1 MEPEVALLIGL
12 IFLSFAGCLLCMVL
26 PKWSVGIALLIPF
39 PTALTAFHVL
49 TTDSTYQFQL
59 LGSFGVQ
66 LLLDPFAAWFL
77 LTNALVNL
85 AVVTYC
91 SIKSTPSFLYTLM
104 VLLHGSV
111 NAVFVSNDLFTT
123 YVAIELSTIIAFALI
138 CHPTSSLSM
147 WNAMRYL
154 IISNI
159 GMLFYLVGAL
169 IVYQSTLSFAL
180 PHVANSP
187 AIASA
192 LLIIGLM
199 IKGGVFIPGLWL
211 PFAHSRAATP
221 VSAMLS
227 GTVINIGIFPLL
239 KLAMLSEPLG
249 FLIRSL
255 GIGSAFLGLLFACF
269 ENDLKRLLAFS
280 TVSQVGFILAAP
292 YAGAFYALC
301 HGLTKAS
308 LFLCCGNLPTHK
320 LQVLNKD
327 GVSTPCFVILL
338 LGGFSL
344 VGMPLFGTFSAKT
357 LMLETLHPWQQPL
370 ILAASIGTAVYTARF
385 SFIRP
390 RRDKKTAMNLL
401 VPSYLL
407 IGGALAI
414 GLIAGP
420 FSPML
425 WLKSLLVAISGWTAG
440 LFMLRYVRVSLPL
453 RLERFQDLLGF
464 SGAVLL
470 VMILVVGA

>member
-1 MEPEVALLIGL
+1 MEPEVALLIG
-12 IFLSFAGCLLCMVL
+12 IVFLSFAGCLLCMVL
-26 PKWSVGIALLIPF
+26 PKWSVGIALLIPL

-59 LGSFGVQ
+59 LSSFGVQ

-85 AVVTYC
+85 AVIIYS
-91 SIKSTPSFLYTLM
+91 SIKSTPAFIYTLL

-111 NAVFVSNDLFTT
+111 NAAFISNDLFTT

-169 IVYQSTLSFAL
+169 VVYQSTLSFAL
-180 PHVANSP
+180 PQVANSP

-249 FLIRSL
+249 LLIRSL
-255 GIGSAFLGLLFACF
+255 GIGSAFLGLL
-269 ENDLKRLLAFS
+269 
-280 TVSQVGFILAAP
+280 
-292 YAGAFYALC
+292 
-301 HGLTKAS
+301 
-308 LFLCCGNLPTHK
+308 
-320 LQVLNKD
+320 
-327 GVSTPCFVILL
+327 
-338 LGGFSL
+338 
-344 VGMPLFGTFSAKT
+344 
-357 LMLETLHPWQQPL
+357 
-370 ILAASIGTAVYTARF
+370 
-385 SFIRP
+385 
-390 RRDKKTAMNLL
+390 
-401 VPSYLL
+401 
-407 IGGALAI
+407 
-414 GLIAGP
+414 
-420 FSPML
+420 
-425 WLKSLLVAISGWTAG
+425 
-440 LFMLRYVRVSLPL
+440 
-453 RLERFQDLLGF
+453 
-464 SGAVLL
+464 
-470 VMILVVGA
+470 